1 MLPSAFLINL
11 RPALVPGDTPDLGSD
26 GPSHHPEPASKPG
39 PAGSRLYLLPDRVL
53 HPRYAPAKRGKGFW
67 VTCHRDVLQT
77 LSSPGPHLKML
88 SRTSGLVV
96 PDQLPGMVEEQLRSR
111 VIQEI
116 ELLRDRLRTM
126 TPRASQRE
134 ESVWEGPVL
143 SRLRREE
150 AHDRQTVALLDLSR
164 NVEPGIP
171 PVVGIPRYH
180 LNTLFTAQSPWRAL
194 ASVLAVERTDLYRA
208 NRADRRSDPQV
219 SREPSREKDKASSVL
234 ALRTWESEKGVLGDS
249 ALMRP
254 GRLDRILF
262 VGAPDLETRKDIFR
276 IRFSII
282 GTAIDPPYVYSTE
295 GKIKEPNLLAEAGQG
310 LMGAGMSHLKGRRGN
325 EVQSTACERIDGGV
339 KVEFQDVLPMTAAPK
354 GVRHAR
360 QGEQQRTS
368 VHSTK
373 ASVFEN
379 DI

>member
-1 MLPSAFLINL
+1 MRTSRNSAPTRMVSSSGVGADISHHGGVAGTEVHRDLEDAPVGWVIQPRLGVLLMRLADASTAFLINL
-11 RPALVPGDTPDLGSD
+11 RSALVPGDTPDLGSD

-77 LSSPGPHLKML
+77 LSSPGMSRRPIPLTTGPHLKML

-116 ELLRDRLRTM
+116 ELLRDRLRAM
-126 TPRASQRE
+126 TPRASRRE

-234 ALRTWESEKGVLGDS
+234 ALRTWESEKGVLGVPLAV
-249 ALMRP
+249 ALW
-254 GRLDRILF
+254 RLRCWS
-262 VGAPDLETRKDIFR
+262 G
-276 IRFSII
+276 
-282 GTAIDPPYVYSTE
+282 E
-295 GKIKEPNLLAEAGQG
+295 GWVQEEGLA
-310 LMGAGMSHLKGRRGN
+310 RR
-325 EVQSTACERIDGGV
+325 
-339 KVEFQDVLPMTAAPK
+339 
-354 GVRHAR
+354 
-360 QGEQQRTS
+360 
-368 VHSTK
+368 
-373 ASVFEN
+373 
-379 DI
+379 